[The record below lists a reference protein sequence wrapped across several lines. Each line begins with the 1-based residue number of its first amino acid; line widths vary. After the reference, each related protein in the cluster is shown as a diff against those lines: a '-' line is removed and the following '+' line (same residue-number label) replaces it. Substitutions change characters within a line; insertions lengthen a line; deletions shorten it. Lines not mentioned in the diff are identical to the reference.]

1 MEYPPNSTQM
11 NNTVCQI
18 IDSFSLY
25 FMLYTFKGSPTKSSA
40 SGLALNRRGVPARK
54 RKRNSLIY
62 GTDDLVSIP
71 ARSPKK
77 RGAKSSGTPD
87 KYNDT
92 G

>member
-1 MEYPPNSTQM
+1 MYGIH
-11 NNTVCQI
+11 V
-18 IDSFSLY
+18 L
-25 FMLYTFKGSPTKSSA
+25 GSPTKSSA

-71 ARSPKK
+71 VRSPKK
-77 RGAKSSGTPD
+77 RGSKLIDTPERA
-87 KYNDT
+87 NDR

>member
-1 MEYPPNSTQM
+1 
-11 NNTVCQI
+11 
-18 IDSFSLY
+18 
-25 FMLYTFKGSPTKSSA
+25 MLYTFKGSPIKSSA